1 MSDACSIA
9 VGYHTVAVGG
19 ADGVVRLYR
28 TRSLQLD
35 AILPLPGGGNVLSPR
50 SDKDATDV
58 PLRIQHAAVSVALSS
73 IEDSLTVLYAD
84 GSTYCWDIERKDE
97 ITVEWSTA
105 PHAACIWDVATRH
118 TDGSASGIATAC
130 EDGSVRLWR
139 HDSRPKGAGKLTPRR
154 SAALLTPRRRKA
166 QQPRTAVLQAGRI
179 KLPAAMPLAGCPRP
193 QQADVEASPKS
204 PLRCAVARV
213 VTFSSCGKR
222 LAIGDDTGTLHVHD
236 ADTHALLARRAAH
249 DGAVRRL
256 AYCAQ
261 TRAGVSL
268 LASAGADGL
277 VHVFDATH
285 DDYSVLQSLNE
296 HEGLDVTAA
305 IFAGQR
311 CGIVTAARDGS
322 VCCRCAEPL
331 SGRAVVA

>member
-1 MSDACSIA
+1 M
-9 VGYHTVAVGG
+9 
-19 ADGVVRLYR
+19 RLYR

-35 AILPLPGGGNVLSPR
+35 AVLPLPVGDNVLSPR
-50 SDKDATDV
+50 SDKDATAV
-58 PLRIQHAAVSVALSS
+58 PPRILHAAVSVALSS

-118 TDGSASGIATAC
+118 TSGSTSRIATAC

-139 HDSRPKGAGKLTPRR
+139 HDSRPEGAGKLTPRR
-154 SAALLTPRRRKA
+154 RKA
-166 QQPRTAVLQAGRI
+166 QRPCTAVTQVGRI
-179 KLPAAMPLAGCPRP
+179 ELPAAVPPAGSPRS
-193 QQADVEASPKS
+193 QRADAEASPKS
-204 PLRCAVARV
+204 PLRCAVACV

-222 LAIGDDTGTLHVHD
+222 LAIGDDTGTLHVHN
-236 ADTHALLARRAAH
+236 ADTRALLARRAAH

-256 AYCAQ
+256 AFCAQ
-261 TRAGVSL
+261 TREGVSL

-296 HEGLDVTAA
+296 HEGFDVTAA
-305 IFAGQR
+305 IFAGQG

-322 VCCRCAEPL
+322 VCCRYAEAL
-331 SGRAVVA
+331 SGRAVAASPLQLDKSDRSTRRQHANGRI